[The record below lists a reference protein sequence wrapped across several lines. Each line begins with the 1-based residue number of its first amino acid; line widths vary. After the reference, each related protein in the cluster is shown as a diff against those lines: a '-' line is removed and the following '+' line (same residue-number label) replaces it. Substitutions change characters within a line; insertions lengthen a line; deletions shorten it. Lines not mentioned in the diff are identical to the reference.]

1 VSKRLAAL
9 LSALLLAA
17 LVGGAWALRV
27 AMTHGL
33 PIWDATNP
41 VGTMK
46 SDPALLYWFTERIAE
61 AGGTIPADFAQ
72 CKSVQWPDVVDAR
85 VEFPQLQPWLA
96 AATWRAFGGA
106 TPLHEWCVLLFSLL
120 AATTLASTFGL
131 ARELTGSRALA
142 FAAAAIAFVLPANW
156 RTATHVL
163 LGEDVAIPALACHLW
178 LLARAARLRS
188 PVSFLL
194 AGAPLAVAMAA
205 WHATGFFVAI
215 EAGALFAWYLRSGKN
230 ALATPRAWLVLL
242 PFAVACLFE
251 PMLRGKLALLSLPM
265 VLAFALLALA
275 AIERRRKLT
284 AAARCGAAAGLVALL
299 LGVGVVA
306 GRIAG
311 GGLGDYSHVFRLIA
325 AKLLHCGVRPA
336 DPAALPF
343 EVRILWQGPFE
354 TTSPAELW
362 SYLSLPLL
370 GGVAA
375 IALAWRAWRRRGAE
389 ARAGARA
396 DNGTTETELPPWWPP
411 LAPFLLAALLAA
423 WLITRTLV
431 LPGLLLPI
439 ASLLV
444 VQRVAKGRLAV
455 GAMAALLFVVPG
467 LAFPGFVEKATT
479 KNLWHGRDHAAE
491 IRAAVAAVAKLVPE
505 GEAIASDEI
514 NSTALLAHARRPILV
529 QPKYEWT
536 AARARLEEYRMVA
549 TRGTP
554 RELADWMR
562 SRKCRWLLLDWYT
575 LWGTRYQAG
584 LPDSATGMD
593 TDTALALAYQKL
605 PLPGFR
611 ELWRSG
617 GKRDGMRLYVLE

>member
-1 VSKRLAAL
+1 VNRRLAAL

-33 PIWDATNP
+33 PIWDAREP
-41 VGTMK
+41 AGTMK
-46 SDPALLYWFTERIAE
+46 SDPALLYWFAERIAE
-61 AGGTIPADFAQ
+61 EGGAIPADFAR

-96 AATWRAFGGA
+96 AATWRWFGGD

-120 AATTLASTFGL
+120 AATTLASAWGL

-163 LGEDVAIPALACHLW
+163 LGEDVALPALACHLW
-178 LLARAARLRS
+178 LLARAARVRT
-188 PVSFLL
+188 PAAFLL

-215 EAGALFAWYLRSGKN
+215 EAGAFFAWYLRSGEN
-230 ALATPRAWLVLL
+230 PFATRHAWLLLL
-242 PFAVACLFE
+242 PFALACLVE
-251 PMLRGKLALLSLPM
+251 PMLRGKLQLLSLPM
-265 VLAFALLALA
+265 ALAVSLLALA
-275 AIERRRKLT
+275 AIERRRKL
-284 AAARCGAAAGLVALL
+284 AATVRCGAAAGCVAALL
-299 LGVGVVA
+299 GAGVVA
-306 GRIAG
+306 GRLAG
-311 GGLGDYSHVFRLIA
+311 AGLGDYSHVFRLIA
-325 AKLLHCGVRPA
+325 AKLLHFGQLPA

-375 IALAWRAWRRRGAE
+375 IALAWPQWRRRRASAGEGA
-389 ARAGARA
+389 AAP
-396 DNGTTETELPPWWPP
+396 PPWLAP

-431 LPGLLLPI
+431 LPGLLLPV

-444 VQRVAKGRLAV
+444 VQRLAKGRLAV
-455 GAMAALLFVVPG
+455 GALAALLFVVPG
-467 LAFPGFVEKATT
+467 LSFPGFVEKATT

-491 IRAAVAAVAKLVPE
+491 IRGAVAAVKKLVPE

-529 QPKYEWT
+529 QPKYEWA

-562 SRKCRWLLLDWYT
+562 SRDCRWLLLDWYT

-593 TDTALALAYQKL
+593 ADTALALAYQKL

-611 ELWRSG
+611 EVWRSG
-617 GKRDGMRLYVLE
+617 GKRDGMRLYVLER